1 MCHQMRPAFRDFIS
15 LTGNKY
21 EIVRQLGKVCEK
33 TVVFRECWVRR
44 IKPDREIE
52 PFALAIC
59 TSRRRELI
67 RSCANGCL
75 QIRATTLFAQ
85 LLAFR
90 TDKKKA
96 RGAKSVRQ
104 QPRKIRADQ
113 L

>member
-1 MCHQMRPAFRDFIS
+1 MCHQLRPAFRVFVS

-21 EIVRQLGKVCEK
+21 EIVRQLGEVCEK

-44 IKPDREIE
+44 IKPDGEIE

-59 TSRRRELI
+59 TSHHRELI
-67 RSCANGCL
+67 CGCANGCL

-90 TDKKKA
+90 ADEKQA
-96 RGAKSVRQ
+96 RGAKSVRH